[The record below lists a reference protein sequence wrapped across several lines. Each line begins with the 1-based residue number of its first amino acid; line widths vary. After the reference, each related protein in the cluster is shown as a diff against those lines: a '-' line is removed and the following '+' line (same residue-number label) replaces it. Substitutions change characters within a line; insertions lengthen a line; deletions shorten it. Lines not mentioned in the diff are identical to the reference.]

1 MLMKKLLFIQNN
13 DSSDNLLM
21 AHELSPFLLM
31 DYPGE
36 ITPIQNEKKIISKKI
51 RLLKDLEIITIV
63 YSCEHENPNKIYA
76 QNELTP
82 GDIKWMDGSSGL
94 LHVESDIIDDEKIVQ
109 LWINLPQT
117 DTLSINYKEFILNH
131 TPVFQ
136 LDNNSGKLKVIVGEY
151 SGKSGLYT
159 TTTPINIWDMR
170 LNSGHTFNFKVPDG
184 HTSAIF
190 VLSGSII
197 LSDGHEIKEAELGV
211 LERTGDMFSFTTM
224 ERTKLLFLGGEPI
237 NEAVIGHAMFKL
249 NAPQEILNE
258 YRNR

>member
-1 MLMKKLLFIQNN
+1 MF
-13 DSSDNLLM
+13 S
-21 AHELSPFLLM
+21 HRYF
-31 DYPGE
+31 
-36 ITPIQNEKKIISKKI
+36 
-51 RLLKDLEIITIV
+51 V
-63 YSCEHENPNKIYA
+63 
-76 QNELTP
+76 
-82 GDIKWMDGSSGL
+82 
-94 LHVESDIIDDEKIVQ
+94 
-109 LWINLPQT
+109 
-117 DTLSINYKEFILNH
+117 NYKEFILNH